1 LEDWIAGGDMTPK
14 MGQRWP
20 IGLPM
25 KNKVS
30 QSTERLIESL
40 YARKGLWDRFVQSSA
55 PDEVIQQI
63 TEAGELAVIP
73 DLLPILIIG
82 DRKAISASAN
92 AIHRLLQQLKPADF
106 VQFDEFVRQGY
117 SEWRVR
123 REPWYTMKAEDIGH
137 LASFGETSISILG
150 IASFHT
156 NGYVREAAVRELGKM
171 QTGAE
176 LPFLFV
182 RVNDW
187 VPQVRSV
194 ARDLLLKRIR
204 PEYIHHLI
212 AWLPL
217 ALRLAKMSRD
227 DHSIIV
233 ETVRALLSSPG
244 AREALHEEFESK
256 DLFVRRF
263 CFELA
268 MNSNET
274 DCLSV
279 LQTAFGQ
286 SDPEVRKVAVR
297 KLRCITPNNASKRML
312 LQAIGN
318 SSAPV
323 RREALLIFAEEYP
336 DEASQQFQF
345 ALLDTNVV
353 VREAAQYYFQ
363 KKSNL
368 DLRVFYSGAL
378 QNSSLPH
385 LCAAIAGLGETGL
398 PKDSRLLERFIADQ
412 SSRVRATA
420 LHAIAKLNFDA
431 YFEEFVLALNDA
443 SSKVTGEALRALCKK
458 PNLVGGQR
466 LWEIYDR
473 CSHPHGKRG
482 ALFLLARINKW
493 DSIAFL
499 VQSLAHQDDPFVDLS
514 QKYISRWFSRY
525 NRSFATPTAEQIS
538 RLRNVLSKCSLL
550 LSSGT
555 QRHLDSL
562 LKSF

>member
-1 LEDWIAGGDMTPK
+1 
-14 MGQRWP
+14 
-20 IGLPM
+20 M

-30 QSTERLIESL
+30 ESTERLIESL
-40 YARKGLWDRFVQSSA
+40 YVTKGLWDRFVQHST
-55 PDEVIQQI
+55 PEEVIRQI
-63 TEAGELAVIP
+63 AETGELAVIP

-82 DRKAISASAN
+82 DRKSILASAN

-106 VQFDEFVRQGY
+106 ARFDEFVRQGY

-123 REPWYTMKAEDIGH
+123 REPWYTMKPKDLGH
-137 LASFGETSISILG
+137 LARMDETSVSLLG
-150 IASFHT
+150 IASCHT

-182 RVNDW
+182 RANDW

-194 ARDLLLKRIR
+194 TRDLLLKRIQ
-204 PEYIHHLI
+204 PDHINHLI

-227 DHSIIV
+227 DHSTVV
-233 ETVRALLSSPG
+233 EAVRALLSSPG
-244 AREALHEEFESK
+244 AREALHEQFESK

-268 MNSNET
+268 MNSNES

-279 LQTAFGQ
+279 LKRAFGQ
-286 SDPEVRKVAVR
+286 SDPEIRKAAIHR
-297 KLRCITPNNASKRML
+297 LRVMMPSDASKLIL
-312 LQAIGN
+312 LQAIN
-318 SSAPV
+318 NNCAVV
-323 RREALLIFAEEYP
+323 RREALVIFGENYP
-336 DEASQQFQF
+336 DEAAQQFQS
-345 ALLDTNVV
+345 ALLDTNLV
-353 VREAAQYYFQ
+353 VREGAQYYFQ

-368 DLRVFYSGAL
+368 DLRAFYSGAL
-378 QNSSLPH
+378 QNSNLPQ
-385 LCAAIAGLGETGL
+385 LCAAVAGLGETGL
-398 PKDSRLLERFIADQ
+398 PKDSQLLERFLRDR
-412 SSRVRATA
+412 SSRVRAMA
-420 LHAIAKLNFDA
+420 FHAIGKLNFDP
-431 YFEEFVLALNDA
+431 YFEEFVLALEDA

-473 CSHPHGKRG
+473 CSHPHGKRR

-493 DSIAFL
+493 DSIGFL
-499 VQSLAHQDDPFVDLS
+499 VQSLTNQDDSFVDLS
-514 QKYISRWFSRY
+514 QKYISRWFARY
-525 NRSFATPTAEQIS
+525 NRSFVTPTAEQIS
-538 RLRNVLSKCSLL
+538 RLRNVLSRCNLL

-555 QRHLDSL
+555 QRQLESL